1 MIKDAYQMQHSLKI
15 FIEKETGTPCVW
27 LFDTKRQNT
36 LPKSAYL
43 IEWYQD
49 YHDTGAKAK
58 ETIFTTS
65 YYSIKVF
72 APTVSEVARLQRK
85 LEYLLKFHDLPI
97 LSIEKNNKG
106 DYDTVGYS
114 NMKLRHTTDIEMY
127 TINEQLIRNG
137 KENDV
142 QVTYSNHR
150 E

>member
-1 MIKDAYQMQHSLKI
+1 MIKDAYQMQHSLKT
-15 FIEKETGTPCVW
+15 FIEKGTGIPCMW
-27 LFDTKRQNT
+27 LFDTKKQKT
-36 LPKSAYL
+36 LPKSTYL

-49 YHDTGAKAK
+49 YHNVGAKVK
-58 ETIFTTS
+58 ETVFTTS

-72 APTVSEVARLQRK
+72 APTVSEVAKLQRK
-85 LEYLLKFHDLPI
+85 LEYLLKFNDLPI
-97 LSIEKNNKG
+97 LSLDKNSEGNF
-106 DYDTVGYS
+106 DIIGYS
-114 NMKLRHTTDIEMY
+114 NVKLRHTTDIEMY